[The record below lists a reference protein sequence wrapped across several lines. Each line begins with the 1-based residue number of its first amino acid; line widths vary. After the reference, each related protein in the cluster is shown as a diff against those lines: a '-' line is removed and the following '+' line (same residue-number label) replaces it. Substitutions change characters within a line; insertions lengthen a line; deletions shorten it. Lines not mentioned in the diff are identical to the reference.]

1 MNKLNIALVVAI
13 LAVAIYFSTISPSAM
28 QAMQSGF
35 MSMLSPFLRTGSAMQ
50 ENLGS
55 VGRRL
60 QTLDELEVENKKI
73 LVENRELRAQNNLL
87 NELETENSRLRMAL
101 DFRERSSFKL
111 MPARIISRD
120 ASTWWNTLRINR
132 GFEDGV
138 EADMPVVTELGVVG
152 KTTTVSKNEAI
163 VVLVTD
169 ETCRIGCKI
178 DGTREQGI
186 ISGLR
191 IQEKAAEGLL
201 QMNFLSKNAKIEP
214 DQQVLTAGVAHGAFP
229 PGLVIGRVKEFR
241 PRALDGQAVVEPAVQ
256 LDSIEDVF
264 VLIGKK

>member
-60 QTLDELEVENKKI
+60 QTLDELEVENKKL
-73 LVENRELRAQNNLL
+73 LVENRELRAENNLL

-214 DQQVLTAGVAHGAFP
+214 SQQVLTAGVAHGAFP

-241 PRALDGQAVVEPAVQ
+241 LRALDGQAVVEPAVQ

>member
-13 LAVAIYFSTISPSAM
+13 LAVAIYLSTISPSAM

-35 MSMLSPFLRTGSAMQ
+35 MSMLAPFLRTGSAMQ

-60 QTLDELEVENKKI
+60 QTLDELEVENKKL
-73 LVENRELRAQNNLL
+73 LVENRELRAENNLL

-214 DQQVLTAGVAHGAFP
+214 SQQVLTAGVAHGAFP

-241 PRALDGQAVVEPAVQ
+241 LRALDGQAVVEPAVQ